1 VDYEELELQEKRIED
16 LLTRVERIESERQIA
31 HVMYRYIHACDELK
45 DAELISSLF
54 TDNAVWEGKGRFA
67 EFGQTVGREAIRAM
81 FVENPIMLPFTAH
94 FLTNPHI
101 GLSMDGTRGWG
112 KWHCLEAATL
122 KDEKAQV
129 WIAAWYDNDFEL
141 VDGDWKIKHIR
152 YEDTFVA
159 PFEEGWL
166 KTRYVSP
173 QTLVKESQL

>member
-1 VDYEELELQEKRIED
+1 
-16 LLTRVERIESERQIA
+16 
-31 HVMYRYIHACDELK
+31 
-45 DAELISSLF
+45 
-54 TDNAVWEGKGRFA
+54 
-67 EFGQTVGREAIRAM
+67 M